1 MEQDRKQDKKQS
13 VKEKIRKQF
22 LQRRDAMEPDKRA
35 KAGRI
40 IKERVLLMERLKEA
54 EVIFLYAAYKSEVP
68 TKELIQELL
77 ASGKR
82 VALPKV
88 NGKRMDFYEIAAWEE
103 LLPGYQGILEPK
115 AHEAALV
122 LPRESD
128 VMLLPGAA
136 FDNRGGRIGY
146 GGGYYDRYL
155 QELEAAGRKQPYLIG
170 ICYYRQ
176 LWKDGLPT
184 EEWDRQMDCIVTE
197 KGALLAMEE
206 RNGYGNKDY
215 IVRATAADGQ
225 IRAFAATTRNLTEQA
240 RQMHQTSPIATAAL
254 GRLLTA
260 GAMMGSMM
268 KGEQDLLTIQ
278 VRGDGPI
285 GGITVTADSKA
296 RVKGYVNNPLVM
308 LPANA
313 EGKLDVGGA
322 VGKGMLQVIR
332 DIGLK
337 EPYVGQVDLISG
349 EIAED
354 LTCYFAVSEQ
364 VPSAVA
370 LGVLMNKD
378 NTVRQA
384 GGFILQLMPFADEEI
399 ITKLEQ
405 KLTEVTR
412 ISSLLDEGMTPEEI
426 LEYVLA
432 SFEPRILEQIPCSY
446 YCNCSK
452 ERVEKAIAS
461 IGKKDLQEMVE
472 EGKTIEVGCNFC
484 DKKYEFSV
492 EELKH
497 LLHGRA

>member
-1 MEQDRKQDKKQS
+1 MEQGKRSASKT
-13 VKEKIRKQF
+13 EIRKKC
-22 LQRRDAMEPDKRA
+22 LWYRDAMEPDKWA
-35 KAGRI
+35 EAGRI

-68 TKELIQELL
+68 TKELIRELL

-88 NGKRMDFYEIAAWEE
+88 NGKRMDFYEITAWEE

-115 AHEAALV
+115 AHETALM

-155 QELEAAGRKQPYLIG
+155 KELEAAGRKQPYLIG

-184 EEWDRQMDCIVTE
+184 EEWDKRMDCIITE
-197 KGALLAMEE
+197 KGAFSAMEE
-206 RNGYGNKDY
+206 NNEFESKGYKDY

-240 RQMHQTSPIATAAL
+240 RQMHQTSPVATAAL

-285 GGITVTADSKA
+285 GGITVTADSKT
-296 RVKGYVNNPLVM
+296 RVKGYVNNP
-308 LPANA
+308 
-313 EGKLDVGGA
+313 
-322 VGKGMLQVIR
+322 
-332 DIGLK
+332 
-337 EPYVGQVDLISG
+337 
-349 EIAED
+349 
-354 LTCYFAVSEQ
+354 
-364 VPSAVA
+364 
-370 LGVLMNKD
+370 
-378 NTVRQA
+378 
-384 GGFILQLMPFADEEI
+384 PF
-399 ITKLEQ
+399 
-405 KLTEVTR
+405 
-412 ISSLLDEGMTPEEI
+412 P
-426 LEYVLA
+426 
-432 SFEPRILEQIPCSY
+432 
-446 YCNCSK
+446 
-452 ERVEKAIAS
+452 
-461 IGKKDLQEMVE
+461 
-472 EGKTIEVGCNFC
+472 
-484 DKKYEFSV
+484 
-492 EELKH
+492 
-497 LLHGRA
+497 